1 MLNHR
6 LLITIIIFI
15 ITLASCVPARKFQ
28 DVQTLNEKLL
38 KENNECKTSRSELQD
53 KYDDL
58 NDKYINLQEEKN
70 ELVSDTATFGDN
82 YRRQRDMNDE
92 LNKLYEQVVKQNK
105 ELLTNATAT
114 NQKLSQELE
123 DRKREMDKKQQ
134 QLNEQQT
141 QIDKLNTDLKEREKK
156 VNDLESIL
164 ASKDSTMKA
173 LKNKVNDALTGFEK
187 GDLTVY
193 EKEGKI
199 YVSMSDKLL
208 FKSGSIA
215 VDPKGKD
222 ALKKVAEVLNKN
234 TDITVNVEG
243 HTDNVPLN
251 GSGSIKDNWDL
262 SVLRATSIIR
272 LLEEY
277 QVDAKRVIAGGRG
290 EYAPVSDNGNAEGRS
305 KNRRTE
311 IILTPDLSKLYQII
325 NK

>member
-1 MLNHR
+1 MFNKYVLAA
-6 LLITIIIFI
+6 LLFVL
-15 ITLASCVPARKFQ
+15 TLASCVPARKFQ

-38 KENNECKTSRSELQD
+38 KDNNECKASKAELQVM
-53 KYDDL
+53 YDDL
-58 NDKYINLQEEKN
+58 NEKYIRLQKEKMD
-70 ELVSDTATFGDN
+70 LISDTTKFGEN
-82 YRRQRDMNDE
+82 YRRQRDMNNE
-92 LNKLYEQVVKQNK
+92 LNKLYDQVVKQNK
-105 ELLTNATAT
+105 ELLTNASAT

-123 DRKREMDKKQQ
+123 DRKRDLDKKQQ
-134 QLNEQQT
+134 QLSEQQS
-141 QIDKLNTDLKEREKK
+141 QIDKLLADLKEREKK

-173 LKNKVNDALTGFEK
+173 LRNKVNDALTGFDK

-193 EKEGKI
+193 EKDGKI

-208 FKSGSIA
+208 FKSGSTA
-215 VDPKGKD
+215 VDPKGKE

-251 GSGSIKDNWDL
+251 GSGAMKDNWDL
-262 SVLRATSIIR
+262 SVLRSTSIIR
-272 LLEEY
+272 ILEEY
-277 QVDAKRVIAGGRG
+277 KVDSKRVIAGGRG
-290 EYAPVSDNGNAEGRS
+290 EFSPVSDNSNAEGRA

-311 IILTPDLSKLYQII
+311 IILTPDLSKLYQLI

>member
-1 MLNHR
+1 MFNKNVLAAW
-6 LLITIIIFI
+6 LFVL
-15 ITLASCVPARKFQ
+15 TLASCVPARKFQ
-28 DVQTLNEKLL
+28 DMQTLNEKLL
-38 KENNECKTSRSELQD
+38 KDNNECKTAKADLQVM
-53 KYDDL
+53 YDDL
-58 NDKYINLQEEKN
+58 NEKYGRLQKEKFD
-70 ELVSDTATFGDN
+70 LISDTTKFGES
-82 YRRQRDMNDE
+82 YRRQRDMNNE
-92 LNKLYEQVVKQNK
+92 LNKLYDQVVKQNK
-105 ELLTNATAT
+105 ELLTNASAT

-123 DRKREMDKKQQ
+123 DRKRDLDKKQQ
-134 QLNEQQT
+134 QLSEQQS
-141 QIDKLNTDLKEREKK
+141 QIDKLLADLKEREKK

-173 LKNKVNDALTGFEK
+173 LRNKVNDALTGFDK

-193 EKEGKI
+193 EKDGKI

-208 FKSGSIA
+208 FKSGSTA

-251 GSGSIKDNWDL
+251 GSGSMKDNWDL

-272 LLEEY
+272 ILEEY
-277 QVDAKRVIAGGRG
+277 KVDPKRVIAGGRG
-290 EYAPVSDNGNAEGRS
+290 EFSPVSDNGSAEGRS

-311 IILTPDLSKLYQII
+311 IILTPDLSKLYQLI